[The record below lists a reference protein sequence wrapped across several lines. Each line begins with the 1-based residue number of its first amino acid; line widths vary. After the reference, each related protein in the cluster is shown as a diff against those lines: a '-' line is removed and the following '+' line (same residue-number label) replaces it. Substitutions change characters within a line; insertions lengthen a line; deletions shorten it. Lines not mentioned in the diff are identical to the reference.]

1 MLFVGMTRQWTL
13 SKPHAPKPHQHLTQ
27 PSLSDHDSS
36 HRESA
41 RSTESKQLRETKWL
55 EYDAYGAMALLEMQK
70 LEEHALQTWNVRNI
84 AMVHRL
90 GRVEIGEISVAVAVG
105 SPHRE
110 AAFAAAKWLIDEL
123 KRQVPIWKK
132 ECYSQGDAEWV
143 EGSFAPSCSAC
154 HGTDDSA

>member
-1 MLFVGMTRQWTL
+1 MARVRRLR
-13 SKPHAPKPHQHLTQ
+13 
-27 PSLSDHDSS
+27 SDGIAGNAK
-36 HRESA
+36 A
-41 RSTESKQLRETKWL
+41 R
-55 EYDAYGAMALLEMQK
+55 GARAADLD
-70 LEEHALQTWNVRNI
+70 VRNI

-90 GRVEIGEISVAVAVG
+90 GRVEVGEISVAVAVG

-132 ECYSQGDAEWV
+132 ECYSQGDSEWV